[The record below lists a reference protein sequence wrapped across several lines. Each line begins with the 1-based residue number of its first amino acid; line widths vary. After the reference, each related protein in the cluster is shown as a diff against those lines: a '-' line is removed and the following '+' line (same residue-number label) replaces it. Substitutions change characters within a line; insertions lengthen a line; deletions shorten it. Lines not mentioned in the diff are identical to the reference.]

1 MQKRLDIKK
10 KLQKMSDMS
19 DGRETDS
26 PLLKAR
32 DPGEI
37 EVDRAGETILDRP
50 ASINDLAIPASVDEL
65 EGEEEGMEAVHESGE
80 LIQTLSLKENPEINV
95 RWTVFNDPD
104 LTEFDFLKSEGLV
117 RIEENPPIYVLEIGG
132 GTLFVSHVGD
142 YTFSMGGYDIKE
154 GHLLKLFMS
163 GLNNAR
169 RFELGVGSV

>member
-1 MQKRLDIKK
+1 MKKRLDIKK
-10 KLQKMSDMS
+10 KLQKMSEKS
-19 DGRETDS
+19 DVSDRRGTDS

-37 EVDRAGETILDRP
+37 EDGGAGETILDRP
-50 ASINDLAIPASVDEL
+50 ASIEDLAIPASVDEL
-65 EGEEEGMEAVHESGE
+65 EGKGERLEVVRESGE
-80 LIQTLSLKENPEINV
+80 LIQTLSLKGNPEISV

-104 LTEFDFLKSEGLV
+104 LTEIDFLKSEGLV

-142 YTFSMGGYDIKE
+142 YTFSMGGCDIK
-154 GHLLKLFMS
+154 GGRLLKLFMS

-169 RFELGVGSV
+169 RFELG